1 VEERVV
7 VTALTKVWPSQ
18 AGDVVAVDDISFT
31 VRSGE
36 ILGLLGP
43 NGAGKT
49 TTMRMLATLTPPTR
63 GAATICGVDVTED
76 TRSVRRQIG
85 YLSTSSGLPDK
96 LTCREVLQTFAGLY
110 QIDSPAKR
118 IEEAIE
124 RHAITPFA
132 ERAVEGL
139 STGMRQRLRIA
150 TATLH
155 EPPVL
160 ILDEPTLGLDVV
172 SAEALLDA
180 VRAARDSG
188 VAVLYSTHQMEDA
201 ARLCDRI
208 GVLIDGQLKAVDTVD
223 GHLANTGEADFRSAF
238 IRLVGAP

>member
-1 VEERVV
+1 MEERVV
-7 VTALTKVWPSQ
+7 VTALRKVWPSQ
-18 AGDVVAVDDISFT
+18 ADDVVAVDDISFT

-36 ILGLLGP
+36 IVGLLGP

-49 TTMRMLATLTPPTR
+49 TTMRMLVTLTPPTS
-63 GAATICGVDVTED
+63 GAANICGFDVSED
-76 TRSVRRQIG
+76 AHAVRSRIG
-85 YLSTSSGLPDK
+85 YLSTSSGLPGK
-96 LTCREVLQTFAGLY
+96 LTCREVLRTFAGLY
-110 QIDSPAKR
+110 RIPSAAQR
-118 IEEAIE
+118 IEESIE
-124 RHAITPFA
+124 QHAITPFA
-132 ERAVEGL
+132 DRAVEAL

-180 VRAARDSG
+180 VRDARDSG

-208 GVLIDGQLKAVDTVD
+208 GVLIEGRLKAVDTVE
-223 GHLANTGEADFRSAF
+223 GHLEKTGEDDFRSAF
-238 IRLVGAP
+238 IRLIGAP